1 MNNGFFYSTHGNK
14 SSSRLIG
21 AAVILY
27 AMLMG
32 FLVLFWGKENGDS
45 VIELATAAGLIFTT
59 IGGSAMVFIFQ
70 QKRIENKQENLK

>member
-21 AAVILY
+21 TIVIIY

-32 FLVLFWGKENGDS
+32 FLVLYWGKQGGES
-45 VIELATAAGLIFTT
+45 VIALATAAGLIFTT

-70 QKRIENKQENLK
+70 QKQTEVKQKESK

>member
-1 MNNGFFYSTHGNK
+1 MNGYFYSTQGNK

-27 AMLMG
+27 AMVMG
-32 FLVLFWGKENGDS
+32 FLVLYWGKQGGES
-45 VIELATAAGLIFTT
+45 VIALATAAGLIFTT

-70 QKRIENKQENLK
+70 QKRNEVKQNDSK